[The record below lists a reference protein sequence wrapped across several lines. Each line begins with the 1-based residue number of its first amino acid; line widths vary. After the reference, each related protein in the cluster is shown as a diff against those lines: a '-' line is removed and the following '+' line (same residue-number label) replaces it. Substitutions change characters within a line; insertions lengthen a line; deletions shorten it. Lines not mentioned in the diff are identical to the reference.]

1 MKRFLRGIAWALFAL
16 SIGNLTLST
25 TAFPPFERRMKA
37 VPRLVLWAWE
47 RPEDLRF
54 LDPQPVAVAFLA
66 GTVELRHAEMGF
78 RPRLQPLHVSRRM
91 KLLAVVRVEVTAN
104 ALLDQSQA
112 AKAAD
117 AIARASELPQV
128 IAVQVDFDATRSQR
142 GFYRELLTKLRRQL
156 PSSMP
161 ISITAL
167 SSWCIGDRWI
177 GGLPIDEAV
186 PMLFRMGVGQPD
198 VSNWLRAG
206 RDFREPACRASL
218 GVSLDEPWTS
228 LPSGRRVYAFSPS
241 PWTQQSFQTLA
252 WELHSWR

>member
-16 SIGNLTLST
+16 SIGSLTLST

-104 ALLDQSQA
+104 ALLDQSQIGFA
-112 AKAAD
+112 PLGLRSGGNSKIR
-117 AIARASELPQV
+117 IAFP
-128 IAVQVDFDATRSQR
+128 
-142 GFYRELLTKLRRQL
+142 
-156 PSSMP
+156 
-161 ISITAL
+161 
-167 SSWCIGDRWI
+167 
-177 GGLPIDEAV
+177 GL
-186 PMLFRMGVGQPD
+186 FK
-198 VSNWLRAG
+198 
-206 RDFREPACRASL
+206 
-218 GVSLDEPWTS
+218 
-228 LPSGRRVYAFSPS
+228 
-241 PWTQQSFQTLA
+241 QSFLTCVQT
-252 WELHSWR
+252 